1 MSASTAVA
9 FVATA
14 AAALI
19 GLGGLNY
26 AVDTLPEL
34 MPVTASNPV
43 VPPDPAP
50 TGRSFVVVTK
60 GDTTATRRPKPT
72 TSQPAARQT
81 QVSPCAT
88 SNRQRAV
95 EVALATLPD
104 YAAVVVDGRQSPADC
119 AVIRRFQQRFGIEPA
134 AGQADATTAD
144 VAGRIAASST
154 PQSQQ
159 QCDAGPGITACVD
172 LTRQTTWVVRDGT
185 TVIGPTVIRTGF
197 RGYPTP
203 AGTYRINK
211 RALQEWS
218 DPYEVWLPY
227 WQRFIGGIGFHES
240 TTYLHDPSLGSH
252 GCVNLLPAD
261 AVTMWETLR
270 MGATVHTFGR
280 RPGT

>member
-1 MSASTAVA
+1 MPASTAAA

-19 GLGGLNY
+19 GLGGLSY
-26 AVDTLPEL
+26 AVDTVPAL
-34 MPVTASNPV
+34 MPVTASSPAATPV
-43 VPPDPAP
+43 PAP
-50 TGRSFVVVTK
+50 TGRSFFVVAK
-60 GDTTATRRPKPT
+60 GNPTGQPGRT
-72 TSQPAARQT
+72 TSRPAARPT

-88 SNRQRAV
+88 SNRQREV
-95 EVALATLPD
+95 EAALATLPD
-104 YAAVVVDGRQSPADC
+104 YAAVVVDGRQTHADC

-154 PQSQQ
+154 PAGQQ

-185 TVIGPTVIRTGF
+185 TVIGPPVIRTGF
-197 RGYPTP
+197 RGHPTP

-218 DPYEVWLPY
+218 DPYRVWLPY
-227 WQRFIGGIGFHES
+227 WQRFIGGIGFHAS
-240 TTYLHDPSLGSH
+240 TTYLHDASLGSH
-252 GCVNLLPAD
+252 GCVNLLHAD
-261 AVTMWETLR
+261 AVAMFDTLQ
-270 MGATVHTFGR
+270 MGTTVHTFGR